1 MTVNINL
8 LQKQKPLVNPTFIVI
23 LLVILLLLLASIF
36 VGAYKIKRSIQSIEE
51 ELAYIQVEILEQ
63 TEMSN
68 EREQSQSLE
77 ELINATTWLEQER
90 VNITGFLS
98 ELTAL
103 LPTRGYILSLQLSN
117 KNQVEMIVQFDTQRE
132 AAYLLHSIKQAD
144 WSKDASLATINE
156 QQAFEMERSR
166 FEASYSFTFDSSYFS
181 IVEEEKR

>member
-90 VNITGFLS
+90 VNITGF
-98 ELTAL
+98 
-103 LPTRGYILSLQLSN
+103 
-117 KNQVEMIVQFDTQRE
+117 
-132 AAYLLHSIKQAD
+132 YL
-144 WSKDASLATINE
+144 N
-156 QQAFEMERSR
+156 
-166 FEASYSFTFDSSYFS
+166 
-181 IVEEEKR
+181 